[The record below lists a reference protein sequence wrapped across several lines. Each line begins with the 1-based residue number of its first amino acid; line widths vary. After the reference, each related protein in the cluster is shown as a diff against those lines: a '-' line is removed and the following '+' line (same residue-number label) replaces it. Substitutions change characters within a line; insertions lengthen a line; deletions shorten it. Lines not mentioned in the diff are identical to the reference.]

1 MKFQDKLPQFF
12 AAFLEAA
19 LWFPLGDDGAQLD
32 TKFTPDDID
41 DDTKATFLAHCH
53 SFLSRAF
60 PWIEAEGHDKWTI
73 AGHDF
78 WLTSQQT
85 GAGFLDGGWPKYGDI
100 LTALAHHYPFGI
112 ILEPNDEGKL
122 VA

>member
-1 MKFQDKLPQFF
+1 MKFKEKLPQFF

-19 LWFPLGDDGAQLD
+19 LWSPSGDDGAQLD

-41 DDTKATFLAHCH
+41 DDTKATLLAHCH

-60 PWIEAEGHDKWTI
+60 PYIKAEKR
-73 AGHDF
+73 
-78 WLTSQQT
+78 
-85 GAGFLDGGWPKYGDI
+85 DGEI
-100 LTALAHHYPFGI
+100 LTALAHHYPSEI